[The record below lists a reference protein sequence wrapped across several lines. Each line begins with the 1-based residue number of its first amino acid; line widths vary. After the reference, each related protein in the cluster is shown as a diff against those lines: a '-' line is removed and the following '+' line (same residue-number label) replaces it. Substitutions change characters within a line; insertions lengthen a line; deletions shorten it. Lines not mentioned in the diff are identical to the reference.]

1 MPRGNVQRMDGDTD
15 FRFSPRPNRA
25 HEIDWRPWGETAFTE
40 ARQLGRPILLSL
52 SAVWCHWCHVMDETS
67 YSDPSVIAAINEH
80 FVPIRVDNDRHP
92 DVNRRYNMGGW
103 PTTAFLAAS
112 GDPITGATYMPPEQ
126 LLQALQRVREFFAAN
141 RTALLTLGATDHAQD
156 ADGEAARAHLGGL
169 PRSGDLFA
177 ADFDG
182 DPDVPGD
189 IPAEV
194 ALQIVRAFDPVHGG
208 LGADPKFPQ
217 PDVFAFV
224 LAFAQLRDRED
235 PRHVAPHTSALV
247 TPGRVH
253 EVVRTTLEK
262 MAGGGL
268 YDHVAGGFFRYATR
282 RDWSVPHYEKMLED
296 NARLAALYLEAAV
309 LTRAHGPGGDGA
321 AHAGLGLRA
330 PYRDAAEGTIDYL
343 LATLWR
349 ADPPAFG
356 GSQDADE
363 HYYPLDAAGRAELPE
378 PFVDPTVYVD
388 WNALAARALLRAAPV
403 LRRPELTERAVEL
416 LGFLWEH
423 GRGDAAM
430 AHYLTPAGEPGSG
443 APLLVDQVTTAAAL
457 LDAYE
462 VTAERRWLEGAQTLA
477 GWAGE
482 RLRAA
487 DGRLHDRLAEPG
499 ASAGLL
505 ARPLPVLE
513 ENALMADVLLRL
525 ETYTGAAAWRDQARE
540 ILTAWAT
547 HYEEYGVAAAA
558 YGQALLRYL
567 ERPEH
572 IVVVGNRGDAAA
584 RRLHGA
590 ALSAPRPL
598 RTVQLLDPDDATDAE
613 RIVASGFKQAAAA
626 AAYVCRGAT
635 CLAPVTDPDD
645 LGQPLP

>member
-1 MPRGNVQRMDGDTD
+1 MDGDTD

-25 HEIDWRPWGETAFTE
+25 HEIDWRPWGEPALAE
-40 ARQLGRPILLSL
+40 AHKLGRPILLSL

-67 YSDPSVIAAINEH
+67 YSDPRVIAALNEH

-126 LLQALQRVREFFAAN
+126 LLQALGRVREFFDAN
-141 RTALLTLGATDHAQD
+141 RTALLALGATEHAHAAD
-156 ADGEAARAHLGGL
+156 AEAALAHLGGT
-169 PRSGDLFA
+169 PRGGDLSA
-177 ADFDG
+177 PDFDG

-189 IPAEV
+189 IPAEI
-194 ALQIVRAFDPVHGG
+194 ALQIVRAFDPMHGG

-224 LAFAQLRDRED
+224 LAYAELRGGGD
-235 PRHVAPHTSALV
+235 PLRVAPHTSALL

-253 EVVRTTLEK
+253 EVVRTTLER

-282 RDWSVPHYEKMLED
+282 RDWTIPHYEKMLED
-296 NARLAALYLEAAV
+296 NARLAGLYLEAAV
-309 LTRAHGPGGDGA
+309 LARGDAPGGDGA
-321 AHAGLGLRA
+321 AHAGLGPGALYRA
-330 PYRDAAEGTIDYL
+330 TAEGTIDYL

-349 ADPPAFG
+349 AELPAFG

-363 HYYPLDAAGRAELPE
+363 HYYRLDAAGRAELPE

-388 WNALAARALLRAAPV
+388 WNALAARALLRAAPA
-403 LRRPELTERAVEL
+403 LQRPDLTERAVEL

-423 GRGDAAM
+423 GRRDAAM
-430 AHYLTPAGEPGSG
+430 AHYLTPTGEPGPG
-443 APLLVDQVTTAAAL
+443 APLLVDQATMASAL

-462 VTAERRWLEGAQTLA
+462 VTAERRWLEGAQAAA

-482 RLRAA
+482 RQPPAA

-513 ENALMADVLLRL
+513 ENALMVEVVLRL
-525 ETYTGAAAWRDQARE
+525 EAYTGEGAWRDRARE

-547 HYEEYGVAAAA
+547 HFEEHGVAAAV

-567 ERPEH
+567 ERPDH
-572 IVVVGNRGDAAA
+572 IVVVGSRGDAAA

-590 ALSAPRPL
+590 ALAAPRPL
-598 RTVQLLDPDDATDAE
+598 RTVQLLDPDDAADAQ
-613 RIVASGFKQAAAA
+613 RMAAVGFARAATA

-635 CLAPVTDPDD
+635 CLAPVTDPDE
-645 LGQPLP
+645 LGRPLP

>member
-1 MPRGNVQRMDGDTD
+1 MDGDTD

-25 HEIDWRPWGETAFTE
+25 HEIDWRPWGEPAFAE
-40 ARQLGRPILLSL
+40 ARKLGRPILLSL
-52 SAVWCHWCHVMDETS
+52 SAIWCHWCHVMDETS
-67 YSDPSVIAAINEH
+67 YSDPRVIAALNEH

-126 LLQALQRVREFFAAN
+126 LLQALRRVREFFDAN
-141 RTALLTLGATDHAQD
+141 RTALLALGATEHAHAVD
-156 ADGEAARAHLGGL
+156 TEAALAHLGGA
-169 PRSGDLFA
+169 PRRGHLSAPDV
-177 ADFDG
+177 DG

-189 IPAEV
+189 IPAEI

-224 LAFAQLRDRED
+224 LAYAELRGGGD
-235 PRHVAPHTSALV
+235 PLRVAPHTSALV
-247 TPGRVH
+247 TPARIH
-253 EVVRTTLEK
+253 KVVRTTMER

-282 RDWSVPHYEKMLED
+282 RDWTVPHYEKMLED
-296 NARLAALYLEAAV
+296 NARLAGLYLEAAV
-309 LTRAHGPGGDGA
+309 LTRGDGAGGDGA
-321 AHAGLGLRA
+321 AHAGLGPGALYRA
-330 PYRDAAEGTIDYL
+330 AAEGTIGYL
-343 LATLWR
+343 LATLWCT
-349 ADPPAFG
+349 DPPAFG

-363 HYYPLDAAGRAELPE
+363 HFYRLDAAGRAELPD
-378 PFVDPTVYVD
+378 PFVDATVYVD

-403 LRRPELTERAVEL
+403 LQRPELTERAVEV

-423 GRGDAAM
+423 GRRDAAM
-430 AHYLTPAGEPGSG
+430 AHYLTPAGEPGPG
-443 APLLVDQVTTAAAL
+443 APLLVDQATMAAAL

-462 VTAERRWLEGAQTLA
+462 VTAERRWLESAQALA

-487 DGRLHDRLAEPG
+487 DGGLHDRLAEPG
-499 ASAGLL
+499 VSAGLL

-513 ENALMADVLLRL
+513 ENALMAEVLLRL
-525 ETYTGAAAWRDQARE
+525 EAYTGEGAWRDRARE

-547 HYEEYGVAAAA
+547 HYEEHGVAAAA

-567 ERPEH
+567 ERPDH
-572 IVVVGNRGDAAA
+572 IVVVGSRGDAAA
-584 RRLHGA
+584 QRLHGA
-590 ALSAPRPL
+590 ALAAPRPL
-598 RTVQLLDPDDATDAE
+598 RTVQFLDPDDPADAQ
-613 RIVASGFKQAAAA
+613 RMAAVGFARAAAA

-635 CLAPVTDPDD
+635 CLAPVTDPDE
-645 LGQPLP
+645 LGRLLS

>member
-1 MPRGNVQRMDGDTD
+1 MDGDTD

-25 HEIDWRPWGETAFTE
+25 REIEWRPWGEPAFAE
-40 ARQLGRPILLSL
+40 AHKLGRPILLSL

-67 YSDPSVIAAINEH
+67 YSDPRVIAAVNEH

-112 GDPITGATYMPPEQ
+112 GDPLTGATYMPPEQ
-126 LLQALQRVREFFAAN
+126 LLQALERVREFFDAN
-141 RTALLTLGATDHAQD
+141 RTALLTLGSTDHAQD
-156 ADGEAARAHLGGL
+156 ADGEAALAHLGGV
-169 PRSGDLFA
+169 PRRGALSPP
-177 ADFDG
+177 DFEG
-182 DPDVPGD
+182 DPGAPGD
-189 IPAEV
+189 IPAEI

-224 LAFAQLRDRED
+224 LAFAELRGGGD
-235 PRHVAPHTSALV
+235 PLHVAPHTSALV
-247 TPGRVH
+247 TPARVH
-253 EVVRTTLEK
+253 EVVRTTMEG

-296 NARLAALYLEAAV
+296 NARLAGLYLEAAV
-309 LTRAHGPGGDGA
+309 LASGDAPGGDGA
-321 AHAGLGLRA
+321 AHAGLGPA
-330 PYRDAAEGTIDYL
+330 TPYRDTAAGTIDYL

-349 ADPPAFG
+349 VDPPAFG

-363 HYYPLDAAGRAELPE
+363 RYYCLDAAGRGELPE

-403 LRRPELTERAVEL
+403 LQRPELTDRAVEL
-416 LGFLWEH
+416 LGFLWER
-423 GRGDAAM
+423 GRRDGAM
-430 AHYLTPAGEPGSG
+430 VHYLTAAAEPGSG
-443 APLLVDQVTTAAAL
+443 APLLVDQATVASAL

-462 VTAERRWLEGAQTLA
+462 VTAERQWLEGAQALA
-477 GWAGE
+477 GWAG
-482 RLRAA
+482 RHLRAA

-505 ARPLPVLE
+505 ARPSPVLE
-513 ENALMADVLLRL
+513 ENALMAEVLMRL
-525 ETYTGAAAWRDQARE
+525 EAYTGEGAWRDRARE

-547 HYEEYGVAAAA
+547 HFEESGVAAAA

-567 ERPEH
+567 ERPDH
-572 IVVVGNRGDAAA
+572 IVVVGSRGDAAA

-590 ALSAPRPL
+590 ALAAPRPL
-598 RTVQLLDPDDATDAE
+598 RTVQFLDPDDAADAE
-613 RIVASGFKQAAAA
+613 RMAAAGFERA
-626 AAYVCRGAT
+626 AASAAYVCRGAT
-635 CLAPVTDPDD
+635 CQASVTDPDE
-645 LGQPLP
+645 LGRPLH

>member
-1 MPRGNVQRMDGDTD
+1 MDGDTD

-25 HEIDWRPWGETAFTE
+25 HEIDWRPWGEPAFAE
-40 ARQLGRPILLSL
+40 ARKLGRPILLSL

-67 YSDPSVIAAINEH
+67 YSDPRVIAAVNEH
-80 FVPIRVDNDRHP
+80 FVPIRADNDRHP

-126 LLQALQRVREFFAAN
+126 LLQALQRVNEFFDAN
-141 RTALLTLGATDHAQD
+141 RAALLALGSTEHAHA
-156 ADGEAARAHLGGL
+156 ADREAVLAQSGGT
-169 PRSGDLFA
+169 PRSGDLSV

-189 IPAEV
+189 IPGEI

-224 LAFAQLRDRED
+224 LAYAELRGGGD
-235 PRHVAPHTSALV
+235 PLHVAPHTSALV

-253 EVVRTTLEK
+253 EVVRTTLER

-268 YDHVAGGFFRYATR
+268 YDHIAGGFFRYATQ
-282 RDWSVPHYEKMLED
+282 RDWNVPHYEKMLED
-296 NARLAALYLEAAV
+296 NARLTGLYLEAAV
-309 LTRAHGPGGDGA
+309 LARGEAPGGDGV
-321 AHAGLGLRA
+321 AHAGLGTAAL
-330 PYRDAAEGTIDYL
+330 YRDTATGTIDYL
-343 LATLWR
+343 LATLWH

-363 HYYPLDAAGRAELPE
+363 HYYGLDDAGRAKLPG
-378 PFVDPTVYVD
+378 PFVDSTVYVD
-388 WNALAARALLRAAPV
+388 WNALAARALLHAAPV
-403 LRRPELTERAVEL
+403 LQRPELTERAIEL

-423 GRGDAAM
+423 GRRGATM
-430 AHYLTPAGEPGSG
+430 AHYLTPDGEPGPG
-443 APLLVDQVTTAAAL
+443 APLLVDQATMATAL

-462 VTAERRWLEGAQTLA
+462 VSAERQSLERAQALA
-477 GWAGE
+477 GWVRE

-499 ASAGLL
+499 VSAGLL

-513 ENALMADVLLRL
+513 ENALMAEVLLRL
-525 ETYTGAAAWRDQARE
+525 EAYTGESAWRDQARD

-547 HYEEYGVAAAA
+547 HFEEFGVTAAV

-567 ERPEH
+567 ERPDH
-572 IVVVGNRGDAAA
+572 IVVVGSRGDGAT
-584 RRLHGA
+584 RRLHDA

-598 RTVQLLDPDDATDAE
+598 RTVQLLDPDDPADAE
-613 RIVASGFKQAAAA
+613 RIAAAGFKRAAAT

-635 CLAPVTDPDD
+635 CLAPVTDPDE
-645 LGQPLP
+645 LGRPLP

>member
-1 MPRGNVQRMDGDTD
+1 MDGDTD

-25 HEIDWRPWGETAFTE
+25 HEIAWRPWGEPAFAE
-40 ARQLGRPILLSL
+40 ARRLGRPILLSL

-67 YSDPSVIAAINEH
+67 YSDPRVIATVNEH

-126 LLQALQRVREFFAAN
+126 MLQALQRVRELFEAN
-141 RTALLTLGATDHAQD
+141 RTALVALGSTEHAH
-156 ADGEAARAHLGGL
+156 AAEAEAEAAYAPLGGS
-169 PRSGDLFA
+169 PRRGGVSAPNFG
-177 ADFDG
+177 G

-189 IPAEV
+189 IPAEI
-194 ALQIVRAFDPVHGG
+194 ALRIVRAFDPLHGG

-217 PDVFAFV
+217 ADVFAFV
-224 LAFAQLRDRED
+224 LAYAELRGGGD
-235 PRHVAPHTSALV
+235 PLHVAPHTSALV

-253 EVVRTTLEK
+253 EVVRTTLER
-262 MAGGGL
+262 MALGDL

-296 NARLAALYLEAAV
+296 NARLAGPYLEATAP
-309 LTRAHGPGGDGA
+309 AHGDAPGGEDGVGGGEA
-321 AHAGLGLRA
+321 AHARLGPVAL
-330 PYRDAAEGTIDYL
+330 YRDAAAGTIDYL

-363 HYYPLDAAGRAELPE
+363 HYYRLDAAGRAELPE
-378 PFVDPTVYVD
+378 PFVDLTVYID

-403 LRRPELTERAVEL
+403 LQRPELTERAVEL

-423 GRGDAAM
+423 GRRDAAM
-430 AHYLTPAGEPGSG
+430 AHYLTTSGEPGPG
-443 APLLVDQVTTAAAL
+443 APLLVDQATMAAAL

-462 VTAERRWLEGAQTLA
+462 VTAERQWLEGAQALA
-477 GWAGE
+477 GWAGG

-499 ASAGLL
+499 ASPGLL
-505 ARPLPVLE
+505 ARPLPVIKE
-513 ENALMADVLLRL
+513 SALMAEVLLRL
-525 ETYTGAAAWRDQARE
+525 EAYTGAAACRDRARE

-547 HYEEYGVAAAA
+547 HYEGFGGVAVAAPH
-558 YGQALLRYL
+558 R
-567 ERPEH
+567 
-572 IVVVGNRGDAAA
+572 
-584 RRLHGA
+584 
-590 ALSAPRPL
+590 SAPRPRRPGRRATDDRDGL
-598 RTVQLLDPDDATDAE
+598 RAGRGRGGLRLPRRHLPGARHRPRRIRPAALLGANLREWGATTETDLRRRDDAHAL
-613 RIVASGFKQAAAA
+613 SG
-626 AAYVCRGAT
+626 
-635 CLAPVTDPDD
+635 
-645 LGQPLP
+645 

>member
-1 MPRGNVQRMDGDTD
+1 MDGDTD

-25 HEIDWRPWGETAFTE
+25 HEIAWRPWGEPAFAE
-40 ARQLGRPILLSL
+40 ARNLGRPILLSL
-52 SAVWCHWCHVMDETS
+52 SAVWCHWCHVMDETT
-67 YSDPSVIAAINEH
+67 YSDPRVIAAVNEH

-103 PTTAFLAAS
+103 PTTAFLAAG

-141 RTALLTLGATDHAQD
+141 RTALLALGSSEHAHAAD
-156 ADGEAARAHLGGL
+156 AQALAHLGGAP
-169 PRSGDLFA
+169 PRDDLRA
-177 ADFDG
+177 PDFDG

-189 IPAEV
+189 IPAEI

-224 LAFAQLRDRED
+224 LAYAELRGGGE
-235 PRHVAPHTSALV
+235 PMHVAPHTSALV
-247 TPGRVH
+247 TPARVH
-253 EVVRTTLEK
+253 EVLRTTLAR
-262 MAGGGL
+262 MVGGGL

-296 NARLAALYLEAAV
+296 NARMAALYLEAAA
-309 LTRAHGPGGDGA
+309 LARGPAPGGDGA
-321 AHAGLGLRA
+321 GGGEAAHARLGAVTL
-330 PYRDAAEGTIDYL
+330 YRKTAAGTIDYL
-343 LATLWR
+343 LATLWQ
-349 ADPPAFG
+349 ADRPAFG

-363 HYYPLDAAGRAELPE
+363 HYYGLDAAQRAALPQ

-388 WNALAARALLRAAPV
+388 WNALAARALLHAAPM
-403 LRRPELTERAVEL
+403 LQRPELAERAVEL
-416 LGFLWEH
+416 LGFLWERARH
-423 GRGDAAM
+423 DVAM
-430 AHYLTPAGEPGSG
+430 AHYLTATGAPGPG
-443 APLLVDQVTTAAAL
+443 APLLVDQAAMAAAL

-462 VTAERRWLEGAQTLA
+462 VTTERVWL
-477 GWAGE
+477 
-482 RLRAA
+482 

-499 ASAGLL
+499 VSAGLL
-505 ARPLPVLE
+505 AHPVPVLE

-525 ETYTGAAAWRDQARE
+525 EAYTGKGAWRDQARD

-547 HYEEYGVAAAA
+547 HYESYGVAAAA

-572 IVVVGNRGDAAA
+572 VVVVGSRGAAAA

-598 RTVQLLDPDDATDAE
+598 RTVQFLDPDDAADAE
-613 RIVASGFKQAAAA
+613 RMAAAGFARAAAA
-626 AAYVCRGAT
+626 AAFVCRGST
-635 CLAPVTDPDD
+635 CLAPITDPAE
-645 LGQPLP
+645 LGRPLP